1 MKLKAT
7 KYLLPTTDGRLHKE
21 LSYLIS
27 LHENKMNKGKLHTRL
42 DDLDNRVN
50 ELSHKIE
57 QMNIGDNIVGTNLFA
72 YFTPKVFDEIR
83 ERIIT
88 DATKELLGKQ
98 PIESTQ
104 ELFINTPTPEPITST
119 TLKTPN
125 EWLKLMSEEE
135 RTQWEENRKLQ
146 NRTYINDDECTF
158 YFFIA
163 TSITWERTPQGKPYW
178 HNISHRYNN

>member
-1 MKLKAT
+1 MKLKAI

-57 QMNIGDNIVGTNLFA
+57 QLLMVN
-72 YFTPKVFDEIR
+72 R
-83 ERIIT
+83 
-88 DATKELLGKQ
+88 KELPFSKANIK

-104 ELFINTPTPEPITST
+104 ELFNTPTPDPITST

-135 RTQWEENRKLQ
+135 RTQWTENRGKAYEWKLDMNQ
-146 NRTYINDDECTF
+146 LMTF
-158 YFFIA
+158 EDFIGDSFLWSDA
-163 TSITWERTPQGKPYW
+163 PQGKEYW
-178 HNISHRYNN
+178 QNLSNRYNN

>member
-1 MKLKAT
+1 
-7 KYLLPTTDGRLHKE
+7 
-21 LSYLIS
+21 
-27 LHENKMNKGKLHTRL
+27 MNKGKLHTRL
-42 DDLDNRVN
+42 DELDNRLN

-72 YFTPKVFDEIR
+72 YFTPKVFDEIK

-104 ELFINTPTPEPITST
+104 ELFNTPTPAPITST

-125 EWLKLMSEEE
+125 EWLKLMNEEE
-135 RTQWEENRKLQ
+135 VKLWRENRQKSSWTLDVLKDVTFRDFI
-146 NRTYINDDECTF
+146 NRSF
-158 YFFIA
+158 V
-163 TSITWERTPQGKPYW
+163 WESTPQGSGYW
-178 HNISHRYNN
+178 ENISNRYNN

>member
-1 MKLKAT
+1 MTVLET
-7 KYLLPTTDGRLHKE
+7 KSKLHKE

-57 QMNIGDNIVGTNLFA
+57 QLQVVN
-72 YFTPKVFDEIR
+72 R
-83 ERIIT
+83 
-88 DATKELLGKQ
+88 KELPFSEANIK

-104 ELFINTPTPEPITST
+104 ELFNTTLTPEPITST

-135 RTQWEENRKLQ
+135 IKQWEENRKLQ
-146 NRTYINDDECTF
+146 NRTYINDAECTF

-178 HNISHRYNN
+178 YNISHRYNN